1 MIIDICRRRIP
12 AREEVIQVQAAA
24 GAFAHEGE
32 AADWLDAALGH
43 LAATDWA
50 SLGTSAHRDMLRRL
64 QRAQAKLTAVNAAV
78 LAAFPAGQGYEPD
91 GHGSA
96 VQWLVH
102 RTGVSKGAALG
113 AYGWHK
119 RLARHGVIA
128 AAMTA
133 GTVSESWA
141 KAIAGWTDPLPPLER
156 DQADEI
162 LLEGRGGR
170 GAAAGPGDPR
180 PVDLGDVEGAAPRPR

>member
-1 MIIDICRRRIP
+1 MV
-12 AREEVIQVQAAA
+12 REEVIQVEAA

-50 SLGTSAHRDMLRRL
+50 SLGTTAHGDMLRRL
-64 QRAQAKLTAVNAAV
+64 QGAQAKLTAVNAAV
-78 LAAFPAGQGYEPD
+78 LAAFTAGQGYEPD
-91 GHGSA
+91 GHRSA
-96 VQWLVH
+96 VQWLVR
-102 RTGVSKGAALG
+102 RTGMSKGAALG

-128 AAMTA
+128 TAMTD

-141 KAIAGWTDPLPPLER
+141 KAIAQWTDPLPAADR
-156 DQADEI
+156 DEADRI
-162 LLEGRGGR
+162 LLEA
-170 GAAAGPGDPR
+170 AAAGVPLEDLEILARSIWETWKAQHPDP
-180 PVDLGDVEGAAPRPR
+180 DDGNG

>member
-1 MIIDICRRRIP
+1 
-12 AREEVIQVQAAA
+12 VIQVQAA

-50 SLGTSAHRDMLRRL
+50 SLGTRAHGDMLRRL
-64 QRAQAKLTAVNAAV
+64 QRAQAQLTAVNAAV
-78 LAAFPAGQGYEPD
+78 LTAFTAQSGYEPD

-96 VQWLVH
+96 VQWLIH
-102 RTGVSKGAALG
+102 RTGISKGAALG

-119 RLARHGVIA
+119 RLARHAVIA
-128 AAMTA
+128 AAMTD
-133 GTVSESWA
+133 GIVSESWA
-141 KAIAGWTDPLPPLER
+141 KAIAQWTDPLPPLER

-162 LLEGRGGR
+162 LLEA
-170 GAAAGPGDPR
+170 AAAGVPLEDLEVLARSIWETWKAQHPGPD
-180 PVDLGDVEGAAPRPR
+180 DGNG

>member
-1 MIIDICRRRIP
+1 MV
-12 AREEVIQVQAAA
+12 REEVIQVEAP

-50 SLGTSAHRDMLRRL
+50 SLGTTAHGDMLRRL
-64 QRAQAKLTAVNAAV
+64 QRAQAQLTAVNAAV
-78 LAAFPAGQGYEPD
+78 LGAFTAQSGYEPD
-91 GHGSA
+91 GHRSA

-102 RTGVSKGAALG
+102 RTGMSKGAALG

-128 AAMTA
+128 AAMTD

-141 KAIAGWTDPLPPLER
+141 KAIAQWTDPLPAADR
-156 DQADEI
+156 DEADRI
-162 LLEGRGGR
+162 LLEA
-170 GAAAGPGDPR
+170 AAAGVPLEDLEVAGS
-180 PVDLGDVEGAAPRPR
+180 VDLGDVEGAASRSG

>member
-1 MIIDICRRRIP
+1 
-12 AREEVIQVQAAA
+12 VIQVQAAA

-43 LAATDWA
+43 LAATDWT
-50 SLGTSAHRDMLRRL
+50 SLGTTAHGDMLRRL

-78 LAAFPAGQGYEPD
+78 LAAFTAGQGYEPD

-102 RTGVSKGAALG
+102 RTGMSKGAALG

-128 AAMTA
+128 AAMTD
-133 GTVSESWA
+133 GTVSESWRRRSPS
-141 KAIAGWTDPLPPLER
+141 GLTRCRPPTATKPTGSSWR
-156 DQADEI
+156 
-162 LLEGRGGR
+162 
-170 GAAAGPGDPR
+170 PPR
-180 PVDLGDVEGAAPRPR
+180 PGCRWKT